1 MRCGCC
7 NKRLSDYESTLKHAE
22 TGHYLDTCMDCLSE
36 IAYDVPMLVKDRKDL
51 IASMDNQEEL
61 DSLSDM
67 EYNKY
72 SKDNDEDKDT

>member
-1 MRCGCC
+1 MRCECC

-22 TGHYLDTCMDCLSE
+22 TGAYLDTCMDCLSE

>member
-1 MRCGCC
+1 MRCECC

-61 DSLSDM
+61 DSLSDI

-72 SKDNDEDKDT
+72 SKDNHEDKDT

>member
-22 TGHYLDTCMDCLSE
+22 TGHYLDTCLDCLSE

-51 IASMDNQEEL
+51 ITSMDNQEEL

>member
-1 MRCGCC
+1 
-7 NKRLSDYESTLKHAE
+7 
-22 TGHYLDTCMDCLSE
+22 MDCLSE
-36 IAYDVPMLVKDRKDL
+36 ITYDAPMLVLGRKDL
-51 IASMDNQEEL
+51 ITEVDNQEEL

>member
-61 DSLSDM
+61 DSLTDM

>member
-61 DSLSDM
+61 DSLSDV

>member
-1 MRCGCC
+1 MRCTCC

>member
-7 NKRLSDYESTLKHAE
+7 NKRLSDYETTLKHAE
-22 TGHYLDTCMDCLSE
+22 TGAYLDTCMDCLSE

>member
-1 MRCGCC
+1 MRCTCC

-36 IAYDVPMLVKDRKDL
+36 IAYDVPMLVLGRKDL
-51 IASMDNQEEL
+51 ITEVDNQEEL
-61 DSLSDM
+61 DELSDM
-67 EYNKY
+67 GYNKY

>member
-61 DSLSDM
+61 DSLSDI

>member
-51 IASMDNQEEL
+51 ITSMDNQEEL

>member
-72 SKDNDEDKDT
+72 SKDNDEEKDT

>member
-22 TGHYLDTCMDCLSE
+22 TGVYLDTCMDCLSE

-51 IASMDNQEEL
+51 ITSMDNQEEL

-72 SKDNDEDKDT
+72 SRDNDEDKDT

>member
-1 MRCGCC
+1 MRCTCC

-22 TGHYLDTCMDCLSE
+22 TGAYLDTCMDCLSE

-61 DSLSDM
+61 DSLSDI